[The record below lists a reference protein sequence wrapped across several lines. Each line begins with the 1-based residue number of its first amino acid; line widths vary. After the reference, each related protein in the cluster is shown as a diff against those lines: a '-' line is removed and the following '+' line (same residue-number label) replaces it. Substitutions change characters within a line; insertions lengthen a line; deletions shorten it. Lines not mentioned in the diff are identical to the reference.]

1 MAGGDDF
8 GKTLVISLV
17 VGILS
22 VVVIGGL
29 ILWFA
34 LGWHRLFRV
43 KPRDRTAEQW
53 DAESAQRQSSSAIWH
68 KRSSSGGSWSSK
80 SSFFSSKNAGQD
92 TIVNEKAKQWP
103 SPTGSRTSS
112 GEGVT
117 APQPAR
123 GMEERPQMARAVLR

>member
-17 VGILS
+17 VGIIS

-34 LGWHRLFRV
+34 LGWHRLFNV

-53 DAESAQRQSSSAIWH
+53 DVESAQRKSSSTIWH
-68 KRSSSGGSWSSK
+68 KRSSSSGSWSSK
-80 SSFFSSKNAGQD
+80 SSFFSSKNAGD
-92 TIVNEKAKQWP
+92 PLISEKAKQWP

-112 GEGVT
+112 GETV
-117 APQPAR
+117 AASPPAW
-123 GMEERPQMARAVLR
+123 GTEERPQMARAVLR